1 MNLTNLTGQQ
11 IEAVT
16 DRGNPLIVLAGPG
29 TGKTRTLIYR
39 LAYLIQERGVPA
51 ERILAV
57 TFTNQAA
64 EEMAGRVRRLLG
76 ENPGAVRPRITT
88 FHGFCYGLLIH
99 DLGQTRRLLSENEA
113 QQVLKETVRERRADF
128 PVQQLKELSRRISLA
143 KGSLLSPEPGNRLP
157 GWKIFPDWSRL
168 YRDYQGHLAEQN
180 LWDFD
185 DLINQTVFF
194 LETRPDFRERIQKQF
209 PYILVDEFQDINCAQ
224 YRLFRLLTGP
234 NREWLVI
241 GDPNQA
247 IYGFRGA
254 RADFFVRLRVEAG
267 PVTEIILGDT
277 FRLNRTILAASRQVL
292 AASPASVPLR
302 LTTAKEGPLTLPVAA
317 LPSAEEE
324 ARQVVRIIEMEM
336 GGISMLTMGNRG
348 GGDNGRT
355 FADFAVLYR
364 LHAQGEWLGRI
375 LDEKG
380 IPYQRVGETH
390 WADCPGVRSIFSRMK
405 ALVPFAGTPL
415 EALEKVLHETAAGL
429 EAGGTFPEPVI
440 RTPEIESIKQLRCA
454 AAAHRGDLESFLE
467 TLSLQTGLDTYQP
480 DRETVKLLT
489 FHAAKGLEFPVVL
502 LTGCEDGLLPLTLFG
517 DGDPEEER
525 RLFYVG
531 CTRALEKLYFT
542 WARQRTLMGQTLE
555 QRLSPFVADIDEKIL
570 SRLPPDPPKKT
581 GPRRSRQ
588 MSLFK

>member
-1 MNLTNLTGQQ
+1 
-11 IEAVT
+11 
-16 DRGNPLIVLAGPG
+16 LIVLAGPG
-29 TGKTRTLIYR
+29 TGKTRALTYR
-39 LAYLIQERGVPA
+39 LAYLILERGLPA

-64 EEMAGRVRRLLG
+64 EEMAGRVRGLLG

-209 PYILVDEFQDINCAQ
+209 PYIFVDEFQDINSAQ

-254 RADFFVRLRVEAG
+254 RADFFERLREEA
-267 PVTEIILGDT
+267 PSVTEIVLEDT
-277 FRLNRTILAASRQVL
+277 FRLNRTILAASQQVL
-292 AASPASVPLR
+292 AASPAAVRLR
-302 LTTAKEGPLTLPVAA
+302 LAATKKGPPTLPVAA
-317 LPSAEEE
+317 LASAEEE
-324 ARQVVRIIEMEM
+324 ARQVVRIIETEM
-336 GGISMLTMGNRG
+336 GGLSMLSMGSG
-348 GGDNGRT
+348 GSGEVPGS
-355 FADFAVLYR
+355 FSDFAVLYR
-364 LHAQGEWLGRI
+364 LHAQGELLGRF

-380 IPYQRVGETH
+380 IPYQRVRETH
-390 WADCPGVRSIFSRMK
+390 WADCPEVRAIFSRMK
-405 ALVPFAGTPL
+405 ALVPFNGAPL
-415 EALEKVLHETAAGL
+415 EALEQVLREAAANL
-429 EAGGTFPEPVI
+429 ERSNRQSGPILRIPDVEAL
-440 RTPEIESIKQLRCA
+440 KQLRLA
-454 AAAHRGDLESFLE
+454 AGAHRGDLESFLE

-489 FHAAKGLEFPVVL
+489 FHAAKGLEFPVVI

-517 DGDPEEER
+517 EADPEEER

-531 CTRALEKLYFT
+531 CTRATEKLYFT
-542 WARQRTLMGQTLE
+542 WAERRTLMGQSLR
-555 QRLSPFVADIDEKIL
+555 QRLSPFVEDIDEKIL
-570 SRLPPDPPKKT
+570 SRLQPGPPKKT